1 MDKEFKK
8 YEIGFV
14 AKDEKSG
21 DDINKLLVIHKC
33 EIMESG
39 ALDRIKLAYPI
50 KKENVGYFGYFHFLI
65 EPLAIEKI
73 KSELNLNPNILRF
86 IIITPPAER
95 RPVSAI
101 KTEIRRKTFVS
112 KDIEPKVEIR
122 KPSAPSMVLTNEAL
136 EKKLEE
142 ILK

>member
-14 AKDEKSG
+14 AKDEKGG
-21 DDINKLLVIHKC
+21 DDINKLLASHKC
-33 EIMESG
+33 EIAESG
-39 ALDRIKLAYPI
+39 NLERIKLAYPI
-50 KKENVGYFGYFHFLI
+50 KKEIVGYFSYFHFLA
-65 EPLAIEKI
+65 EPLVIEKI
-73 KSELNLNPNILRF
+73 KGELNLNPNILRF
-86 IIITPPAER
+86 IVITPPAQKQQAF
-95 RPVSAI
+95 AI

-112 KDIEPKVEIR
+112 KDIEHKVEYK
-122 KPSAPSMVLTNEAL
+122 KPSAPPIALTNEAL